1 MRANK
6 SFMNKWSEAVE
17 KDDNNRVEL
26 ERARKQKL
34 ISNQDFLRE
43 QMDANP
49 AAIPGPT
56 NSAKKRADEIHL
68 KKKYTLGGQMNP
80 EEARMNR
87 ELLKEIARAK
97 RGESPTKKL

>member
-1 MRANK
+1 
-6 SFMNKWSEAVE
+6 MNKWSEAME
-17 KDDNNRVEL
+17 KDAGNRLEV

-34 ISNQDFLRE
+34 ISNQNFLKE

-68 KKKYTLGGQMNP
+68 KKKYTLGG
-80 EEARMNR
+80 
-87 ELLKEIARAK
+87 
-97 RGESPTKKL
+97 